1 MKKIFAFAAAALM
14 SVSMFAELPD
24 GVQIPSDGIL
34 NGYKA
39 EGANVVVAFY
49 TTAPTCNDI
58 VFTGSINNFSADPEA
73 CPKFEAVDGYD
84 GWFVTSFADAS
95 ASVDGKPVQLKMDGS
110 FSWDFQCGDDAEVV
124 RGTATIEGGF
134 ENEVNIKGYGTDA
147 PVLLYF
153 SKWKLGNNPCVAAK
167 KHTYK
172 VILDAPSCADA
183 EGNYFAPAI
192 IGDFNGWGA
201 GEVMKARED
210 FRYEYTFEDEENHA
224 FKFKALG
231 DEDWSNQIQLYDE
244 ENDNWYDNPNVTLG
258 ETETIELNYS
268 AGRYTLCV
276 EGEGINN
283 VEATVKANKMI
294 IDGQLVMEVN
304 GVLFTTTGAR
314 L

>member
-24 GVQIPSDGIL
+24 GVQIPSDGTL

-49 TTAPTCNDI
+49 TTAEVCNDV
-58 VFTGSINNFSADPEA
+58 VFTGSINNWATDPET

-84 GWFVTSFADAS
+84 GWYVTSFADAS
-95 ASVDGKPVQLKMDGS
+95 ESVDGKPVQLKGDGS

-124 RGTATIEGGF
+124 RGTANIGPGYTD
-134 ENEVNIKGYGTDA
+134 EVNITGYGTDA
-147 PVLLYF
+147 PVLLFF
-153 SKWKLGNNPCVAAK
+153 SKWKAGNNPCVAAK
-167 KHTYK
+167 KHTYH
-172 VILDAPSCADA
+172 VILDAPLC
-183 EGNYFAPAI
+183 GGFAPAI
-192 IGDFNGWGA
+192 IGDFNSWAEG
-201 GEVMKARED
+201 VTMSARED
-210 FRYEYTFEDEENHA
+210 FRYEYTFEDEENHS
-224 FKFKALG
+224 FKFRQAG
-231 DEDWSNQIQLYDE
+231 IDNWDNQIQVYNAE
-244 ENDNWYDNPNVTLG
+244 EDTWKDADNVKLG
-258 ETETIELNYS
+258 EAETIELDYS
-268 AGRYTLCV
+268 DPAVYRWTLCG
-276 EGEGINN
+276 EEGIKN